1 MKPGFATGLQG
12 RLEWTVT
19 PDRTITLGGDPR
31 ATVFATPYMI
41 MLMERAGREALRPF
55 LEAGEE
61 SVGIDVNIR
70 HLAGAGLG
78 SQVHAVAKLV
88 SIDGRKIGFEVA
100 AYEGDKLLGEGTH
113 KRMVVNLAKL
123 VQRLESDD
131 SAANSSP
138 LPASPP
144 AAEPPKSET
153 INLAIDGAVA
163 TVTLN
168 RPASRNAINRTMTAE
183 IEALVEWL
191 ATRSDSIRAVIV
203 TGAGKAFCGGDD
215 VKELEAIPPEE
226 ARQLSHRQARMF
238 LAFER
243 LPQVLIAAV
252 NGFALG
258 AGCVLAGACDLRIAS
273 HAGRFG
279 MPEVLLGWPPGY
291 GVAQLGQIVGKA
303 RALDLCLTGRTID
316 ARTGLDWG
324 LASEVVPGNRL
335 LARARELAGRLLEL
349 PPLALRET
357 KRIVHLDD
365 SPHSKIAY
373 RLDTEAYVRCF
384 ETRDAKEGIRAFKE
398 KRPGRFEGR

>member
-1 MKPGFATGLQG
+1 MKPGFDTSAQG

-55 LEAGEE
+55 LEEGEE

-78 SQVHAVAKLV
+78 AQVHAVAKVV
-88 SIDGRKIGFEVA
+88 SIEGRKIGFEVQ

-113 KRMVVNLAKL
+113 KRMVVNLDRL
-123 VQRLESDD
+123 VQKIEADQN
-131 SAANSSP
+131 A
-138 LPASPP
+138 ASPEVASLP
-144 AAEPPKSET
+144 EGHGVPSF
-153 INLAIDGAVA
+153 NLLDLSLEGAVA
-163 TVTLN
+163 CVTLN
-168 RPASRNAINRTMTAE
+168 RPDSRNAINRELTAE
-183 IEALVEWL
+183 LETLGAWL
-191 ATRSDSIRAVIV
+191 AKRTEDLRVVIV

-215 VKELEAIPPEE
+215 VKELASIAPEE
-226 ARQLSHRQARMF
+226 ARELSHLQAQLF

-273 HAGRFG
+273 HAARFG
-279 MPEVLLGWPPGY
+279 MPEVVLGWPPGY
-291 GVAQLGQIVGKA
+291 GVAQLGHLIGKS
-303 RALDLCLTGRTID
+303 RALDLCLTGRTIN
-316 ARTGLDWG
+316 AKTGLEWG

-335 LARARELAGRLLEL
+335 LVRARELADRLLEL
-349 PPLALRET
+349 PPVALRET

-365 SPHSKIAY
+365 SPHSKVAY

-384 ETRDAKEGIRAFKE
+384 DSEDAREGIRAFAE
-398 KRPGRFEGR
+398 KRPGRFTGR